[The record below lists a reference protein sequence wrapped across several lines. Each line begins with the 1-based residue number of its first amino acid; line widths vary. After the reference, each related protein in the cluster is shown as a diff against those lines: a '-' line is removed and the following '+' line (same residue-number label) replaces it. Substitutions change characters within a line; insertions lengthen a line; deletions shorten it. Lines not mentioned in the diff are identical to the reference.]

1 MRKQVLDVGGHGRG
15 IPLPAQYTDWERI
28 ILDIDPVSSPDI
40 ILDARKICDELPL
53 SQYAAVYCS
62 HNLEHYYQHDV
73 QKVLDGFY
81 HVLKGDGFIHIRVPD
96 LLALMKKVVTEGL
109 DLDDT
114 LYKAPIGSV
123 SVRDVIYGYGPE
135 IEKSGHDYYAHKTGF
150 TPKSLAKVIKKSGFK
165 QVFIANTSLEIRV
178 IAFKEIASEY
188 VLNNFNLKPKDI
200 ILSKLKNDM
209 QSKKIDVGIL

>member
-15 IPLPAQYTDWERI
+15 IPLPAQYMDWERI

-40 ILDARKICDELPL
+40 ILDARKICAELPL
-53 SQYAAVYCS
+53 SQYDAVYCS
-62 HNLEHYYQHDV
+62 HNLEHYYQHDI

-96 LLALMKKVVTEGL
+96 LLALMRKVVTERL

-188 VLNNFNLKPKDI
+188 VLNNFNL
-200 ILSKLKNDM
+200 SFAF
-209 QSKKIDVGIL
+209 